1 MSDGMSS
8 VCSSAFLLPLARACV
23 PERRIGEQVGAL
35 GYVGPGPHPRD
46 PVRERLDIALDMVE
60 PRHLLGEPALRDAA
74 VAFAQM
80 AVEPRDQPGVMIR
93 AGLAEVGEA
102 AGGPEA
108 AHPIGS
114 GRAPAHFVLLGAAL
128 QHGPA
133 DAFRRPP

>member
-23 PERRIGEQVGAL
+23 PERRIGEQVGAM

-74 VAFAQM
+74 VAFAQL
-80 AVEPRDQPGVMIR
+80 AVEPRDQPGSMIR
-93 AGLAEVGEA
+93 SGLAEVGAA
-102 AGGPEA
+102 AGGPHA
-108 AHPIGS
+108 STP
-114 GRAPAHFVLLGAAL
+114 VGAAPP
-128 QHGPA
+128 PA
-133 DAFRRPP
+133 PYRPPWDRAQPS

>member
-1 MSDGMSS
+1 M
-8 VCSSAFLLPLARACV
+8 
-23 PERRIGEQVGAL
+23 

-60 PRHLLGEPALRDAA
+60 PRHLPGEPALRHAA
-74 VAFAQM
+74 VALAQM

-114 GRAPAHFVLLGAAL
+114 GRAPAPLLILGDAL
-128 QHGPA
+128 TPGPV
-133 DAFRRPP
+133 DRLRRRPSLCIARTAVQPSDEGHDADETG

>member
-1 MSDGMSS
+1 M
-8 VCSSAFLLPLARACV
+8 
-23 PERRIGEQVGAL
+23 

-74 VAFAQM
+74 VAFARM

-108 AHPIGS
+108 AHPLGA
-114 GRAPAHFVLLGAAL
+114 GRAPAPFAILGDAL
-128 QHGPA
+128 QPGQVDP
-133 DAFRRPP
+133 FRRPPS